1 MRMNPFLKLDKAFDH
16 IAEDLFRNLS
26 KQVAY
31 GFLSILWI
39 RYLLRLQ
46 YDIEFVR
53 SFLTILHSLTV
64 SVGCNEYFELNIL
77 ILLHKLFF
85 HPYERADNL
94 EPAEVNI

>member
-64 SVGCNEYFELNIL
+64 SVAAVMSILN
-77 ILLHKLFF
+77 
-85 HPYERADNL
+85 
-94 EPAEVNI
+94 